1 MAEEKELTGIERELV
16 LQYLR
21 DDNVPVTVTLEE
33 KPEKSETEFTSEKTR
48 LPQKNDRIPL
58 SAVFP
63 VAIKAEQLKVIDQG
77 IILLKDNDKMA
88 QIFLD
93 KTVRVQFYFNRLGL
107 YFITT
112 MKAYSKGLALVVPKS
127 IKRIPDKISSSQYN
141 VKGTISF
148 ISENKNEV
156 KIDCIPSEKYNLFT
170 QPKWGDIDLDKQ
182 KKAKNYLEKFVNE
195 AKSGMGIPVGNGV
208 HLFPVCRYFTEENR
222 TAVPQAVE
230 GRYSPLE
237 IIYFDD
243 KKTVLAENSNESSL
257 TLEADY
263 SLNLIFELEKNK
275 ILKRNVNVLCT
286 VSNEYISETE
296 KNIRCYVCSY
306 KNIKEED
313 IRFLFERATGT
324 KIAE

>member
-33 KPEKSETEFTSEKTR
+33 KPEKSETEFSDEKTR
-48 LPQKNDRIPL
+48 LPNKDERIPL

-63 VAIKAEQLKVIDQG
+63 VAIKAEQLNVIDQG
-77 IILLKDNDKMA
+77 IILLKDNEKMA
-88 QIFLD
+88 QTFLD

-127 IKRIPDKISSSQYN
+127 IKRIADNISSSQYN
-141 VKGTISF
+141 VKGSISF
-148 ISENKNEV
+148 TSENNSEV
-156 KIDCIPSEKYNLFT
+156 KIDCISSEKYNLFT

-182 KKAKNYLEKFVNE
+182 KKAKAYLEKFVAE
-195 AKSGMGIPVGNGV
+195 AKNGMGFPVGNGV
-208 HLFPVCRYFTEENR
+208 HLFPVCRYLTDENR
-222 TAVPQAVE
+222 VAVPQAVE
-230 GRYSPLE
+230 GRCTPLE

-243 KKTVLAENSNESSL
+243 KKAVLAGNCSDNML

-275 ILKRNVNVLCT
+275 ILKRNVNIMCT
-286 VSNEYISETE
+286 VTNEYISDTE
-296 KNIRCYVCSY
+296 KNVRCYICSY

-313 IRFLFERATGT
+313 VRFLFERATGK
-324 KIAE
+324 KIDE